1 MCGMDR
7 DTTGSG
13 KGYHMKPAVVQI
25 EVGQMAN
32 FTYLVAD
39 EANGEA
45 AVIDPSWDLDKI
57 FQTLKK
63 KNWRAKYIINTH
75 THFDHVIGNEQVA
88 EITGAKIVQHKNSQ
102 LDKDIAVS
110 DGDMIEIGQIRLRV
124 LHTPGHSKDSI
135 CLLYDD
141 QFILTGD
148 TLFVGN
154 CGRVDLPGSD
164 AEEMYYSLFD
174 KLAKLDEKLIVYPG
188 HNYGSTSISTIGH
201 EKQANYV
208 LKPKSKQEFLKLM
221 IAGE

>member
-1 MCGMDR
+1 MDR
-7 DTTGSG
+7 DTPRSG
-13 KGYHMKPAVVQI
+13 KGHRMKPAVLQI

-39 EANGEA
+39 EESGEA

-63 KNWRAKYIINTH
+63 KDWLAKYIINTH
-75 THFDHVIGNEQVA
+75 THFDHVIGNQQMA
-88 EITGAKIVQHKNSQ
+88 ELTGAKIVQHKNSQ

-110 DGDMIEIGQIRLRV
+110 DGDMIEIGGIRLRV

-164 AEEMYYSLFD
+164 AREMYYSLFNR
-174 KLAKLDEKLIVYPG
+174 LAKLDENLIVYPG
-188 HNYGSTSISTIGH
+188 HNYGPTSTSTIGH
-201 EKQANYV
+201 EKKTNYV
-208 LKPKSKQEFLKLM
+208 LKPRSKQEFLELM

>member
-1 MCGMDR
+1 MDR

-13 KGYHMKPAVVQI
+13 KGHSMKPAVLQI

-32 FTYLVAD
+32 FTYIVAD
-39 EANGEA
+39 EENCEA
-45 AVIDPSWDLDKI
+45 AVIDPSWNLDKI

-102 LDKDIAVS
+102 LDKDIVVS
-110 DGDMIEIGQIRLRV
+110 DGDMIEIGQIKLRV
-124 LHTPGHSKDSI
+124 LHTPGHSKDSV

-164 AEEMYYSLFD
+164 AIALYYSLFD
-174 KLAKLDEKLIVYPG
+174 RLAKLDEKLIVYPG
-188 HNYGSTSISTIGH
+188 HNYGPTSISTIGH
-201 EKQANYV
+201 EKKTNYV
-208 LKPKSKQEFLKLM
+208 FKPRSKQEFLELM
-221 IAGE
+221 TAGE